1 MAPIFKPVEYY
12 SSKFYEKGK
21 ETRRFM
27 DLTEDDLK
35 ELKKKVEEKRQMM
48 AENVTFRSKQM
59 PKFDVYQSALE
70 YLTNPTIHLK
80 YRTFDE
86 RVAFLIMM
94 VDPELVSYR
103 EYLKLDIMSKED
115 ILKVED
121 KKERAALLQKRNQ
134 AILNFQSTVREKL
147 GFYDPKLIKYEEM
160 YFNKFLSEKELVT
173 EVGNNNQEAVIFR
186 AKVLRDFNGVSDE
199 RFEQLKDIAQG
210 CLAIAPY
217 DTKVATYSVINQKK
231 LLGLSG
237 MAEQL
242 ALFILLVDSELDMLR
257 IYEEESMMSEVERR
271 ITEQFG
277 YYNPEL
283 LNLEKKFHKRFF
295 PDKELSFWT
304 NK

>member
-1 MAPIFKPVEYY
+1 MAPVFTPVEYY
-12 SSKFYEKGK
+12 TTKFYEKGK
-21 ETRRFM
+21 ETKRF
-27 DLTEDDLK
+27 TELSEDNLK
-35 ELKKKVEEKRQMM
+35 ELKKKVEEKRRMM
-48 AENVTFRSKQM
+48 AEKSTFRLKQM
-59 PKFDVYQSALE
+59 PKFDVYQNALE
-70 YLTNPTIHLK
+70 YLTNPYIHLK

-94 VDPELVSYR
+94 VDPELVLYR
-103 EYLKLDIMSKED
+103 EYLKLDVMSKED

-121 KKERAALLQKRNQ
+121 KKERVALLQKRKQ
-134 AILNFQSTVREKL
+134 AILNFQSAVREKL

-160 YFNKFLSEKELVT
+160 YFNQFFGDKELIT

-186 AKVLRDFNGVSDE
+186 AKVLRDFNSVSDE

-257 IYEEESMMSEVERR
+257 IYEEESMMSEVEKR

-283 LNLEKKFHKRFF
+283 LNLEKKYHKRFC
-295 PDKELSFWT
+295 PDKELSFWA

>member
-12 SSKFYEKGK
+12 TSKFYEKGK
-21 ETRRFM
+21 ESKRFM

-48 AENVTFRSKQM
+48 SDNVTFRSVHM

-94 VDPELVSYR
+94 VDPELVLFR
-103 EYLKLDIMSKED
+103 EYLKLNVISKEE
-115 ILKVED
+115 IAKVED

-147 GFYDPKLIKYEEM
+147 GFYDAKLIKYEEM
-160 YFNKFLSEKELVT
+160 YFNKFLGEKELIT
-173 EVGNNNQEAVIFR
+173 EVGNNNQEAIIFR
-186 AKVLRDFNGVSDE
+186 AKVLSNFDSVSDE

-210 CLAIAPY
+210 CLSIAPY

-257 IYEEESMMSEVERR
+257 IYEEESMMSEVEKR
-271 ITEQFG
+271 IVEQFG

-283 LNLEKKFHKRFF
+283 LKLEKKFHKRFC

>member
-12 SSKFYEKGK
+12 TSKFYEKGK
-21 ETRRFM
+21 ESKRFM

-48 AENVTFRSKQM
+48 SDNVTFRSVHM

-94 VDPELVSYR
+94 VDPELVLFR
-103 EYLKLDIMSKED
+103 EYLKLNVISKEE
-115 ILKVED
+115 ITKVED

-147 GFYDPKLIKYEEM
+147 GFYDAKLIKYEEM
-160 YFNKFLSEKELVT
+160 YFNKFLGEKELIT
-173 EVGNNNQEAVIFR
+173 EVGNNNQEAIIFR
-186 AKVLRDFNGVSDE
+186 AKVLSNFDSISDE

-210 CLAIAPY
+210 CLSIAPY

-271 ITEQFG
+271 IIEQFG

-283 LNLEKKFHKRFF
+283 LKLEKKFHKRFC

>member
-12 SSKFYEKGK
+12 TSKFYEKGK
-21 ETRRFM
+21 ESKRFM

-48 AENVTFRSKQM
+48 SDNVTFRSVHM

-94 VDPELVSYR
+94 VDPELVLFR
-103 EYLKLDIMSKED
+103 EYLKLNVISKEE
-115 ILKVED
+115 ITKVED

-147 GFYDPKLIKYEEM
+147 GFYDAKLIKYEEM
-160 YFNKFLSEKELVT
+160 YFNKFLGEKELIT
-173 EVGNNNQEAVIFR
+173 EVGNNNQEAIIFR
-186 AKVLRDFNGVSDE
+186 AKVLSNFDSISDE

-210 CLAIAPY
+210 CLSIAPY

-257 IYEEESMMSEVERR
+257 IYEEESMMSEVEKR
-271 ITEQFG
+271 IIEQFG

-283 LNLEKKFHKRFF
+283 LKLEKKFHKRFC

>member
-12 SSKFYEKGK
+12 TSKFYEKGK
-21 ETRRFM
+21 ESKRFM

-35 ELKKKVEEKRQMM
+35 ELKKKVEEKRKMM
-48 AENVTFRSKQM
+48 SDNVTFRSVHM

-94 VDPELVSYR
+94 VDPELVLFR
-103 EYLKLDIMSKED
+103 EYLKLNVISKEE
-115 ILKVED
+115 IAKVED

-147 GFYDPKLIKYEEM
+147 GFYDAKLIKYEEM
-160 YFNKFLSEKELVT
+160 YFNKFLGEKELIT
-173 EVGNNNQEAVIFR
+173 EVGNNNQEAIVFR
-186 AKVLRDFNGVSDE
+186 AKVLSNFDSVSDE

-210 CLAIAPY
+210 CLSIAPY

-231 LLGLSG
+231 LLGLSS

-257 IYEEESMMSEVERR
+257 IYEEESMMSEVEKR
-271 ITEQFG
+271 IIEQFG

-283 LNLEKKFHKRFF
+283 LKLEKKFHKRFC

>member
-1 MAPIFKPVEYY
+1 MAPAFKPVEYY
-12 SSKFYEKGK
+12 TTRFYEKGK
-21 ETRRFM
+21 ESNRFM

-35 ELKKKVEEKRQMM
+35 ELAKKVEEKRKIMV
-48 AENVTFRSKQM
+48 ENVTYRTKCT
-59 PKFDVYQSALE
+59 PKFDLYQSTLE
-70 YLTNPTIHLK
+70 YLTSANIHLK
-80 YRTFDE
+80 YKTFDE
-86 RVAFLIMM
+86 RVAFLILM
-94 VDPELVSYR
+94 VDPNLIAYR
-103 EYLKLDIMSKED
+103 EYLKLNAKSKED
-115 ILKVED
+115 IAKVED
-121 KKERAALLQKRNQ
+121 KDERDALLQERNQ
-134 AILNFQSTVREKL
+134 AIINFQSNVREKL

-160 YFNKFLSEKELVT
+160 YFNKFFSEKELIT

-231 LLGLSG
+231 LLKLSG
-237 MAEQL
+237 IAEQL
-242 ALFILLVDSELDMLR
+242 ALFILLVDSELDMLK
-257 IYEEESMMSEVERR
+257 IYEEESIMSEVERR
-271 ITEQFG
+271 IVEQFG

-283 LNLEKKFHKRFF
+283 LNLEKKFHKRFC

>member
-12 SSKFYEKGK
+12 TSKFYEKGK
-21 ETRRFM
+21 ESKRFM

-48 AENVTFRSKQM
+48 SDNVTFRSVHM

-94 VDPELVSYR
+94 VDPELVLFR
-103 EYLKLDIMSKED
+103 EYLKLNAISKEE
-115 ILKVED
+115 IAKVED

-147 GFYDPKLIKYEEM
+147 GFYDAKLIKYEEM
-160 YFNKFLSEKELVT
+160 YFNKFLGEKELIT
-173 EVGNNNQEAVIFR
+173 EVGNNNQEAIIFR
-186 AKVLRDFNGVSDE
+186 AKVLSNFDSVSDE

-210 CLAIAPY
+210 CLSIAPY

-271 ITEQFG
+271 IIEQFG

-283 LNLEKKFHKRFF
+283 LKLEKKFHKRFC

>member
-12 SSKFYEKGK
+12 TSKFYEKGK
-21 ETRRFM
+21 ESKRFM

-48 AENVTFRSKQM
+48 SDNVTFRSVHM

-94 VDPELVSYR
+94 VDPELVLFR
-103 EYLKLDIMSKED
+103 EYLKLNVISKEE
-115 ILKVED
+115 IAKVED

-147 GFYDPKLIKYEEM
+147 GFYDAKLIKYEEM
-160 YFNKFLSEKELVT
+160 YFNKFLGEKELIT
-173 EVGNNNQEAVIFR
+173 EVGNNNQEAIIFR
-186 AKVLRDFNGVSDE
+186 AKVLSNFDSVSDE

-210 CLAIAPY
+210 CLSIAPY

-271 ITEQFG
+271 IIEQFG

-283 LNLEKKFHKRFF
+283 LKLEKKFHKRFC
-295 PDKELSFWT
+295 PNKELSFWT

>member
-12 SSKFYEKGK
+12 TTKFYEKGK

-59 PKFDVYQSALE
+59 PKFDVYQSTLE

-134 AILNFQSTVREKL
+134 AILNFQSAVREKL

>member
-12 SSKFYEKGK
+12 TSKFYEKGK
-21 ETRRFM
+21 ESKRFM

-35 ELKKKVEEKRQMM
+35 ELKKKVEDKRKMM
-48 AENVTFRSKQM
+48 SDTVTFRSVHT

-94 VDPELVSYR
+94 VDPELVLFR
-103 EYLKLDIMSKED
+103 EYLKLNVISKEE
-115 ILKVED
+115 IAKVED

-147 GFYDPKLIKYEEM
+147 GFYDAKLIKYEEM
-160 YFNKFLSEKELVT
+160 YFNKFLGEKELIT
-173 EVGNNNQEAVIFR
+173 EVGNNNQEAIIFR
-186 AKVLRDFNGVSDE
+186 AKVLSNFDSVSDE

-210 CLAIAPY
+210 CLSIAPY

-257 IYEEESMMSEVERR
+257 IYEEESMMSEVEKR
-271 ITEQFG
+271 IIEQFG

-283 LNLEKKFHKRFF
+283 LKLEKKFHKRFC

>member
-12 SSKFYEKGK
+12 TSKFYEKGK
-21 ETRRFM
+21 ESKRFM

-48 AENVTFRSKQM
+48 SDNVTFRAVHM

-94 VDPELVSYR
+94 VDPELVLFR
-103 EYLKLDIMSKED
+103 EYLKLNVISKEE
-115 ILKVED
+115 ITKVED

-147 GFYDPKLIKYEEM
+147 GFYDAKLIKYEEM
-160 YFNKFLSEKELVT
+160 YFNKFLGEKELIT
-173 EVGNNNQEAVIFR
+173 EVGNNNQEAIIFR
-186 AKVLRDFNGVSDE
+186 AKVLSNFDSVSDE

-210 CLAIAPY
+210 CLSIAPY

-271 ITEQFG
+271 IIEQFG

-283 LNLEKKFHKRFF
+283 LKLEKKFHKRFC

>member
-1 MAPIFKPVEYY
+1 
-12 SSKFYEKGK
+12 
-21 ETRRFM
+21 
-27 DLTEDDLK
+27 
-35 ELKKKVEEKRQMM
+35 
-48 AENVTFRSKQM
+48 
-59 PKFDVYQSALE
+59 
-70 YLTNPTIHLK
+70 
-80 YRTFDE
+80 
-86 RVAFLIMM
+86 
-94 VDPELVSYR
+94 
-103 EYLKLDIMSKED
+103 
-115 ILKVED
+115 
-121 KKERAALLQKRNQ
+121 
-134 AILNFQSTVREKL
+134 
-147 GFYDPKLIKYEEM
+147 M

>member
-1 MAPIFKPVEYY
+1 MAPVFKPVEYY
-12 SSKFYEKGK
+12 TTKFYEKGK
-21 ETRRFM
+21 ETKRFSE
-27 DLTEDDLK
+27 LIEDDIK
-35 ELKKKVEEKRQMM
+35 ELKKKVEEKRRMM
-48 AENVTFRSKQM
+48 ADNVTYRTKCM
-59 PKFDVYQSALE
+59 PKFDAYQRTLE
-70 YLTNPTIHLK
+70 YLTGPYIHLK
-80 YRTFDE
+80 YKTFDE

-94 VDPELVSYR
+94 VDPELVLYR
-103 EYLKLDIMSKED
+103 EYLKLDLMSKED

-121 KKERAALLQKRNQ
+121 KKERAILLQKRNQ
-134 AILNFQSTVREKL
+134 AILEFQSSVRNKL

-160 YFNKFLSEKELVT
+160 YFNKFLGDKELIT
-173 EVGNNNQEAVIFR
+173 EVGNNNQESVIFR
-186 AKVLRDFNGVSDE
+186 AKALRDFNGVSDE

-210 CLAIAPY
+210 CLAIGPY

-242 ALFILLVDSELDMLR
+242 ALFILLIDSELDMLR

-283 LNLEKKFHKRFF
+283 LKLEKK
-295 PDKELSFWT
+295 
-304 NK
+304 

>member
-12 SSKFYEKGK
+12 TSKFYEKGK
-21 ETRRFM
+21 ESKRFM

-48 AENVTFRSKQM
+48 SDNVTFRSVHM

-94 VDPELVSYR
+94 VDPELVLFR
-103 EYLKLDIMSKED
+103 EYLKLNVISKEE
-115 ILKVED
+115 ITKVED

-147 GFYDPKLIKYEEM
+147 GFYDAKLIKYEEM
-160 YFNKFLSEKELVT
+160 YFNKFLGEKELIT
-173 EVGNNNQEAVIFR
+173 EVGNNNQEAIIFR
-186 AKVLRDFNGVSDE
+186 AKVLSNFDSISDE

-210 CLAIAPY
+210 CLSIAPY

-271 ITEQFG
+271 IIEQFG

-283 LNLEKKFHKRFF
+283 LKLEKKFHKRFC
-295 PDKELSFWT
+295 PNKELSFWT